1 MKCRRV
7 YLGAVQAL
15 GYLASCTPKYV
26 PRTKNDLKDNLSR
39 SLVKFEYHKE
49 TYEGKSKPL
58 TLFAHDDTTQVVT
71 RDVADELDKLIDFGP
86 EQKYTFYRKQK
97 FSGYRI
103 QIYRG
108 RNRSEAYRVRRRSY
122 QLFPHLKP
130 YMEYREPSYR
140 IKVGDFVYPHEYT
153 EVLEKLKREFP
164 LSTVVPSIVKV
175 TIEYNVKYRNNPV
188 SLDLKD

>member
-1 MKCRRV
+1 MKRHQI
-7 YLGAVQAL
+7 YLWAILAL

-26 PRTKNDLKDNLSR
+26 PRTKNDLKDTLSR

-58 TLFAHDDTTQVVT
+58 TLFAYEDTTQTVAHDVT
-71 RDVADELDKLIDFGP
+71 EELDKLIDFGP
-86 EQKYTFYRKQK
+86 EQKYTFYRKRK
-97 FSGYRI
+97 FNGYRI

-108 RNRSEAYRVRRRSY
+108 RNRAEAYRVRQRSY

-153 EVLEKLKREFP
+153 EVFDKLQKEFP
-164 LSTVVPSIVKV
+164 LATIVPSVVKV
-175 TIEYNVKYRNNPV
+175 TIEYNVKYRSNPI
-188 SLDLKD
+188 SLEVRD